1 MNIEDLKGEL
11 AKARKELSAHIEE
24 LKETTETLLEV
35 AQAIGTPEEVQRLN
49 RVLAGFQAFRDDQE
63 RENRARRGSDDV

>member
-1 MNIEDLKGEL
+1 MNIENLKNEL

-35 AQAIGTPEEVQRLN
+35 AKEIGTPEEVQRLN
-49 RVLAGFQAFRDDQE
+49 RVLAGFQAFRDD
-63 RENRARRGSDDV
+63 RAIRRGSDDV

>member
-35 AQAIGTPEEVQRLN
+35 AKAIGTPEEVQRLN